1 MKSIPTPPQMAVA
14 LPSAPDAE
22 RAILKFFLV
31 YPNVIA
37 DVRESLSDADF
48 TDAKNRSLFR
58 CIMAVLDD
66 GDVPSIIS
74 VSHKAQSIAPEI
86 DACFIAEISMTDE
99 GGNDP
104 AYLCR
109 ALNQIRIRRDLW
121 LRMENAASR
130 ALDYSV
136 DPAEIIEQVR
146 KDLGDIQSV
155 GQEHVIADTKIYS
168 ELCKIMSDNRSPE
181 TRHEGT
187 PSGFDMID
195 ARGGLRPTDL
205 VIVAAES
212 SQGKTSF
219 ALSVALNARLRG
231 HKVAYYSLEMSKEQL
246 CARLLA
252 MQTNIP
258 SSSILTSPLNDN
270 EFGVAYDYAANL
282 SKCSE
287 EEGAI
292 LLDDRPL
299 TSIDTI
305 ISSIRSMAIKHGIKG
320 AVVDFLQ
327 RLSPPRGMSLE
338 VYLGDVSQ
346 KLKNL
351 AREVNVWIMAL
362 SQLSRDRD
370 SFVPNLNRLRGS
382 GQIVEA
388 ADIVLLI
395 YRPEAVVPFSA
406 TRPFPEPFSQYST
419 KGCAMITI
427 GKNRNGCTGSFLC
440 GFDAQA
446 THFYEKP
453 LSEIP
458 TIDAGSTSE
467 KSRFTFR

>member
-1 MKSIPTPPQMAVA
+1 MKTIPTPPQMAVA

-22 RAILKFFLV
+22 RAILKLFLA

-58 CIMAVLDD
+58 CIMSVLDD
-66 GDVPSIIS
+66 GDEPSLLS
-74 VSHKAQSIAPEI
+74 VSNKARSIAPDI
-86 DACFIAEISMTDE
+86 DACFIAETVATDE

-109 ALNQIRIRRDLW
+109 VLNQVRVRRELW
-121 LRMENAASR
+121 LRMEDAASR

-155 GQEHVIADTKIYS
+155 GQEHIVTDTRVYG
-168 ELCKIMSDNRSPE
+168 ELCRIMVDNRQPE

-187 PSGFDMID
+187 ATGFDWLD
-195 ARGGLRPTDL
+195 VRGGLRPTDL

-219 ALSVALNARLRG
+219 ALSVALNARLRS
-231 HKVAYYSLEMSKEQL
+231 HKIAYFSLEMSSQQL

-282 SKCSE
+282 SKRSE

-299 TSIDTI
+299 SSIDGI
-305 ISSIRSMAIKHGIKG
+305 ISSIRSMVVKRGISG

-327 RLSPPRGMSLE
+327 RLSPPRGTSQE
-338 VYLGDVSQ
+338 VYLAYVAQ
-346 KLKNL
+346 RLKNL
-351 AREVNVWIMAL
+351 ARECGIWIMAL

-370 SFVPNLNRLRGS
+370 SVVPNLNRVRGS
-382 GQIVEA
+382 GEINEA
-388 ADIVLLI
+388 SDLTILL

-419 KGCAMITI
+419 KDCAMITI
-427 GKNRNGCTGSFLC
+427 AKNRNGSTGAFLC

-458 TIDAGSTSE
+458 TIGAGATTE

>member
-1 MKSIPTPPQMAVA
+1 MKTIPTPPQMAVA

-22 RAILKFFLV
+22 RAILKIFLV

-58 CIMAVLDD
+58 CIMSVLDD
-66 GDVPSIIS
+66 GDEPSLLS
-74 VSHKAQSIAPEI
+74 VSNKARSIAPDI
-86 DACFIAEISMTDE
+86 DACFIAEAVAIDE

-109 ALNQIRIRRDLW
+109 VLNQVRVRRELW
-121 LRMENAASR
+121 LRMEDAASR

-155 GQEHVIADTKIYS
+155 GQEHIVTDTRVYG
-168 ELCKIMSDNRSPE
+168 ELCRIMVDNRQPE

-195 ARGGLRPTDL
+195 SRGGLRPTDL

-231 HKVAYYSLEMSKEQL
+231 HKIGYFSLEMSCQQL

-282 SKCSE
+282 SKRGE

-299 TSIDTI
+299 SSIDGI
-305 ISSIRSMAIKHGIKG
+305 ISSIRSMVVKRGISG

-327 RLSPPRGMSLE
+327 RLSPPRGMNREQYMGE
-338 VYLGDVSQ
+338 VAQ
-346 KLKNL
+346 RLKNL
-351 AREVNVWIMAL
+351 ARELGVWIMAL
-362 SQLSRDRD
+362 SQLSRDKD
-370 SFVPNLNRLRGS
+370 SPIPNLNRLRDS
-382 GQIVEA
+382 GQINEA
-388 ADIVLLI
+388 SDLTILL

-419 KGCAMITI
+419 KDCAMITI
-427 GKNRNGCTGSFLC
+427 AKNRNGSTGAFLC

-458 TIDAGSTSE
+458 TIGAGATTE

>member
-1 MKSIPTPPQMAVA
+1 MAVA

-22 RAILKFFLV
+22 RAILKLFLV

-58 CIMAVLDD
+58 CIMSVLDD
-66 GDVPSIIS
+66 GDEPSLLS
-74 VSHKAQSIAPEI
+74 VSNKARSIAPNI
-86 DACFIAEISMTDE
+86 DACFIAETLAIDE

-109 ALNQIRIRRDLW
+109 VLNQVRVRRDLW
-121 LRMENAASR
+121 LRMEDAASR

-155 GQEHVIADTKIYS
+155 GREHIVTDTRVYD
-168 ELCKIMSDNRSPE
+168 ELCRIMSDNRSPE

-231 HKVAYYSLEMSKEQL
+231 HKIAYFSLEMSSQQL

-282 SKCSE
+282 SKRSE

-299 TSIDTI
+299 SSIDGI
-305 ISSIRSMAIKHGIKG
+305 ISSIRSMVVKRGISG

-327 RLSPPRGMSLE
+327 RLSPPRGTSQE
-338 VYLGDVSQ
+338 VYLAYVAQRLKDVG
-346 KLKNL
+346 
-351 AREVNVWIMAL
+351 RECGIWIMAL

-370 SFVPNLNRLRGS
+370 SPVPNLNRVRGS
-382 GQIVEA
+382 GEINEA
-388 ADIVLLI
+388 SDLTILL

-419 KGCAMITI
+419 KDCAMITI
-427 GKNRNGCTGSFLC
+427 AKNRNGGTGAFLC
-440 GFDAQA
+440 GFNPRA

-458 TIDAGSTSE
+458 TIGAGATTE

>member
-1 MKSIPTPPQMAVA
+1 MKTIPTPPQMAVA

-22 RAILKFFLV
+22 RAILKLFLV

-58 CIMAVLDD
+58 CIMSVLDD
-66 GDVPSIIS
+66 GDEPSLLS
-74 VSHKAQSIAPEI
+74 VSNKARSIAPDI
-86 DACFIAEISMTDE
+86 DACFIAETIGIDE

-109 ALNQIRIRRDLW
+109 VLNQVRVRRDLW
-121 LRMENAASR
+121 LRMEDAASR

-155 GQEHVIADTKIYS
+155 GQEHIVTDTRVYG
-168 ELCKIMSDNRSPE
+168 ELCRIMVDNRQPE

-187 PSGFDMID
+187 ATGFDWLD
-195 ARGGLRPTDL
+195 VRGGLRPTDL

-231 HKVAYYSLEMSKEQL
+231 HKIGYFSLEMSCQQL

-282 SKCSE
+282 SKRGE

-299 TSIDTI
+299 SSIDGI
-305 ISSIRSMAIKHGIKG
+305 ISSIRSMVVKRGISG

-327 RLSPPRGMSLE
+327 RLSPPRGMNRE
-338 VYLGDVSQ
+338 QYMGETTQ
-346 KLKNL
+346 RLKNL
-351 AREVNVWIMAL
+351 ARELGVWIMAL
-362 SQLSRDRD
+362 SQLSRDKD
-370 SFVPNLNRLRGS
+370 SPIPNLNRLRDS
-382 GQIVEA
+382 GQINEA
-388 ADIVLLI
+388 SDLTILL

-419 KGCAMITI
+419 KNSALVTVA
-427 GKNRNGCTGSFLC
+427 KNRNGSTGAFLC

-458 TIDAGSTSE
+458 TIGAGATTE

>member
-1 MKSIPTPPQMAVA
+1 MAVA

-22 RAILKFFLV
+22 RAILKLFLV

-58 CIMAVLDD
+58 CIMSVLDD
-66 GDVPSIIS
+66 GDEPSVLS
-74 VSHKAQSIAPEI
+74 VSNKARSIAPDI
-86 DACFIAEISMTDE
+86 DACFIAETISIDE
-99 GGNDP
+99 GGNDQ

-109 ALNQIRIRRDLW
+109 VLNQVRVRRDLW
-121 LRMENAASR
+121 LRMEDAASR

-155 GQEHVIADTKIYS
+155 GREHIVTDTRVYD
-168 ELCKIMSDNRSPE
+168 ELCRIMVDNRQPE

-187 PSGFDMID
+187 ATGFDWLD
-195 ARGGLRPTDL
+195 VRGGLRPTDL

-231 HKVAYYSLEMSKEQL
+231 HKVGYISLEMSCQQL

-282 SKCSE
+282 SKRSE
-287 EEGAI
+287 DEGAI

-299 TSIDTI
+299 SSIDGI
-305 ISSIRSMAIKHGIKG
+305 ISSIRSMVVKRGISG

-327 RLSPPRGMSLE
+327 RLSPPRGMNREQYMGE
-338 VYLGDVSQ
+338 VAQ
-346 KLKNL
+346 RLKNL
-351 AREVNVWIMAL
+351 AREANVWIMAL

-370 SFVPNLNRLRGS
+370 SPVPSLNRLRDS
-382 GQIVEA
+382 GQINEA
-388 ADIVLLI
+388 SDLTILL

-406 TRPFPEPFSQYST
+406 TRPFPEPFSQYQT
-419 KGCAMITI
+419 KNCAMITI
-427 GKNRNGCTGSFLC
+427 AKNRNGGTGAFLC
-440 GFDAQA
+440 GFNPQA

-453 LSEIP
+453 LSQIP
-458 TIDAGSTSE
+458 TIDAGATSE